1 MAEGT
6 KIRIPGRA
14 APFRIGLA
22 AALALGVIA
31 TRDAGGQ
38 QLQLS
43 PQLQTNMRF
52 LHVGLT
58 GGRVTATSSYSGRS
72 FSSTSQ
78 AKDRQESLKVD
89 MNGTAPSVDYQLTTD
104 GFKVS
109 VQLTAGNE
117 LHVRREPKEGST
129 AKAFELHQPPEGRVS
144 VILGPEQTK
153 LEAASLWHLLLD
165 QPELAKNELEPILRL
180 LRPGWPLVSQARA
193 VEEALYKQVDAS
205 AKFDRNAWAAM
216 VSQLGSDKYLEREEA
231 DRKLRE
237 LGQSIVP
244 YLKNLS
250 PSQLDAEQLY
260 RIRAIARQY
269 ETEEN
274 EDNADTA
281 AGWLSADPEIW
292 YILVR
297 RADAQQRVLARM
309 QLERILGEPVEFD
322 PAATGETLRA
332 QLERLREQIDR
343 RKQVDARSR

>member
-1 MAEGT
+1 MIKGT
-6 KIRIPGRA
+6 KILIPARA
-14 APFRIGLA
+14 VAFNIGLLVAWALGSLTPSDA
-22 AALALGVIA
+22 AA
-31 TRDAGGQ
+31 Q

-78 AKDRQESLKVD
+78 SKDRQESLKVD
-89 MNGTAPSVDYQLTTD
+89 MNGVSPSVDYQLTTD

-109 VQLTAGNE
+109 VLLTAGNE
-117 LHVRREPKEGST
+117 LRVRREPKEGST
-129 AKAFELHQPPEGRVS
+129 AKAFELHQPPEGHVTI
-144 VILGPEQTK
+144 VLGPDPTK
-153 LEAASLWHLLLD
+153 LEASSLWHLLLD
-165 QPELAKNELEPILRL
+165 QPELAKNELEPLLRL

-205 AKFDRNAWAAM
+205 AKFDRNAWSAM

-250 PSQLDAEQLY
+250 PGQLDAEQIY

-292 YILVR
+292 YILAR
-297 RADAQQRVLARM
+297 RADAQQRALVRM

-322 PAATGETLRA
+322 PAAAGDVLQT
-332 QLERLREQIDR
+332 QLKRLREQIDR
-343 RKQVDARSR
+343 RKQADSGSR